1 MSDFLMP
8 SLGADMDEAVLVEWQ
23 VKAGDTVHRGD
34 VIAVVE
40 TAKGAI
46 EVEVFEEGVVEELYV
61 PVDTTVP
68 VGSPIARLATQAS
81 VTPARQSPAEPEAA
95 PNASVEADRQ
105 PEPSA
110 EPAVEVSTRAE
121 KNDRITQTPTTPP
134 ERLKASPLARQ
145 RAVQSGQSLAGVTGS
160 GPQGAILVGD
170 LSSTAQQAPAT
181 AEPKVE
187 KSHAGFNPVEMRKAI
202 AAAMARSKREIPH
215 YYLATAVDML
225 TSTHWLD
232 AYNANQPP
240 EKRLLMS
247 ALIFKAVANALRDF
261 PEMNGYFQEGTY
273 QPSPS
278 VNLGIA
284 INLRGAGLMTPAL
297 IDADK
302 LNLAEL
308 MTNLQDLTRR
318 ARQGGLRSSE
328 MTRATI
334 TITALGERGV
344 DSVYGVIYPPQV
356 AILGFGKVSSRPWA
370 IGDALAVRPVM
381 QATLAADHRVSDGHR
396 GGLFLDRINQTL
408 QDPEQLNQPAHQ
420 EPES

>member
-81 VTPARQSPAEPEAA
+81 VTPAGQTPAEPETA
-95 PNASVEADRQ
+95 PNASVEADRP

-110 EPAVEVSTRAE
+110 KPAVGVSVKTE
-121 KNDRITQTPTTPP
+121 KNDRITQSPTTP

-145 RAVQSGQSLAGVTGS
+145 RAAQSGQSLAGVTGS

-170 LSSTAQQAPAT
+170 LTSTAQQAPAA
-181 AEPKVE
+181 AEPKGE
-187 KSHAGFNPVEMRKAI
+187 KSRAGFNPVEMRKAI

-215 YYLATAVDML
+215 YYLATAVDMMAA
-225 TSTHWLD
+225 TRWLE
-232 AYNANQPP
+232 AYNANQTP

-273 QPSPS
+273 QPSLS

-328 MTRATI
+328 MTRGTI

-356 AILGFGKVSSRPWA
+356 AILGFGKISSRPWA

>member
-23 VKAGDTVHRGD
+23 VKTGDTVHRGD

-68 VGSPIARLATQAS
+68 VGKPIARLSTQAS
-81 VTPARQSPAEPEAA
+81 FAPSTQPPEPEAV
-95 PNASVEADRQ
+95 PNAPAEADQQ
-105 PEPSA
+105 PEPGVG
-110 EPAVEVSTRAE
+110 PAVQVAARTEN
-121 KNDRITQTPTTPP
+121 NDQIPQKATAPT

-145 RAVQSGQSLAGVTGS
+145 RAAQTGQSLAGVTGS
-160 GPQGAILVGD
+160 GPHGAILASD
-170 LSSTAQQAPAT
+170 LISAAPQAPGAT
-181 AEPKVE
+181 EPTEE
-187 KSHAGFNPVEMRKAI
+187 KPHAGFNPAEMRKAI
-202 AAAMARSKREIPH
+202 AAAMAHSKREIPH

-225 TSTHWLD
+225 ASTRWLE
-232 AYNANQPP
+232 AYNASQPP

-273 QPSPS
+273 QPSPA

-284 INLRGAGLMTPAL
+284 INLRSAGLITPAL
-297 IDADK
+297 MDADK
-302 LNLAEL
+302 LDLADL
-308 MTNLQDLTRR
+308 MTKLQDLTRR

-328 MTRATI
+328 MTRGTI

-356 AILGFGKVSSRPWA
+356 AILGFGKVNPRPWA
-370 IGDALAVRPVM
+370 IGDALAVHPVM

-396 GGLFLDRINQTL
+396 GGLFLDRINQNL

-420 EPES
+420 GPES